1 MKKSSIKN
9 FIGRQLSRLRLGQ
22 TYYSIIITTVGTI
35 SLVSLAFHIDFSV
48 LIILFPIILFGAFLI
63 GMLLDNSDI
72 SSLDYRKTN
81 EMSSRF
87 MNTTDRK
94 NFEFQS
100 LQTEIIV
107 EALKN
112 NRKNKEV
119 DFEDI
124 LKQKKID
131 FYKKWN
137 PQK

>member
-1 MKKSSIKN
+1 MNKASIKN

-48 LIILFPIILFGAFLI
+48 LIILFPIILFGAFMI
-63 GMLLDNSDI
+63 GMILDKWDI

-81 EMSSRF
+81 EMSSRY
-87 MNTTDRK
+87 MNTTDKK

-100 LQTEIIV
+100 LQTEILV
-107 EALKN
+107 EVLKKIG
-112 NRKNKEV
+112 KNEKV

-124 LKQKKID
+124 LKDKKEN

-137 PQK
+137 PLV